1 MDPRTQPLV
10 GPMPID
16 AGPDCAEAALMIA
29 LLAGLQKI
37 DRALRERAPVIFGFT
52 QTEEC

>member
-1 MDPRTQPLV
+1 MEPCTEVLV
-10 GPMPID
+10 GPMPLTPVD
-16 AGPDCAEAALMIA
+16 AEAALMVA